1 MQFELLAK
9 DKNSKARC
17 GELVTA
23 HGKIETPVFM
33 PVGTQGTVKT
43 LSPRDLHEAGVK
55 ILLGNTYHLYLRPGA
70 AEIAQF
76 GGLHRFMAWERPIL
90 TDSGGFQIFSLS
102 QLRKIDQEG
111 VEFQSHL
118 DGSYHQLTPEKAIDI
133 QRQLGPD
140 IMMTLDECLPYPS
153 TREYARHSIDL
164 TRQWAIRCL
173 EQWLNSEPRFNYSQA
188 LFAIV
193 QGSIFNDLREIS
205 AGNLSALNFPGYAI
219 GGLAVGEPAEV
230 RNQVT
235 SLCTDILPEFKP
247 RYLMGVGTPA
257 DILESINLGV
267 DMFDCVIPTR
277 NARNGT
283 VFTNNGKLNIKAAAF
298 KSDQDPLDRDCTC
311 YVCKNF
317 SRGYLR
323 HLFNA
328 NEILGLHL
336 ATLHNV
342 SYYIQLLGQAREHIA
357 AGDFA
362 QWSKGQI
369 ESWRNQHGSPL
380 LI

>member
-1 MQFELLAK
+1 MQFK
-9 DKNSKARC
+9 ITDRDKNSKARC
-17 GELVTA
+17 GELYTD
-23 HGKIETPVFM
+23 HGKVETPVFM

-43 LSPRDLHEAGVK
+43 LSPRDLQEARVT

-70 AEIAQF
+70 EEIARF
-76 GGLHRFMAWERPIL
+76 GGLHKFMAWDQPIL

-102 QLRKIDQEG
+102 QLRKINADG

-118 DGSYHQLTPEKAIDI
+118 DGSHHCLTPEKVIDI

-140 IMMTLDECLPYPS
+140 IMMALDECMPYPS
-153 TREYARHSIDL
+153 TKEYARYSVDL
-164 TRQWAIRCL
+164 TLQWAVRCR
-173 EQWLNSEPRFNYSQA
+173 ERWLKSEPCFKYNQT

-193 QGSIFNDLREIS
+193 QGGIFSDLRENS
-205 AGNLSALNFPGYAI
+205 ARNLINLDFPGYAI
-219 GGLAVGEPAEV
+219 GGLAVGEPAEI
-230 RNQVT
+230 RNQIT
-235 SLCTDILPEFKP
+235 DLCSDILPDSKP

-257 DILESINLGV
+257 DILESIRLGM

-283 VFTNNGKLNIKAAAF
+283 VFSDGGKLIIKGAAF
-298 KSDQDPLDRDCTC
+298 KSEQDPIDSGCPCYTC
-311 YVCKNF
+311 QNF

-342 SYYIQLLGQAREHIA
+342 SFYIRLLSQAREHIA
-357 AGDFA
+357 GGDFE
-362 QWSKGQI
+362 QWSNNKL
-369 ESWRNQHGSPL
+369 ESWRK
-380 LI
+380 

>member
-1 MQFELLAK
+1 MQFEILVK
-9 DKNSKARC
+9 DKNSKARR
-17 GELVTA
+17 GELITA
-23 HGKIETPVFM
+23 HGKIETPLFM

-43 LSPRDLHEAGVK
+43 LSPRDLLEAGVNM
-55 ILLGNTYHLYLRPGA
+55 LLGNTYHLYLRPGA
-70 AEIAQF
+70 EEIAQF
-76 GGLHRFMAWERPIL
+76 GGLHRFMAWDRPIL

-118 DGSYHQLTPEKAIDI
+118 DGSYHQLTPEKAICI

-164 TRQWAIRCL
+164 TQQWAIRCL
-173 EQWLNSEPRFNYSQA
+173 EQWLNSEPRYNYNQA

-193 QGSIFNDLREIS
+193 QGGIFNDLREIS

-235 SLCTDILPEFKP
+235 SLCTDILPELKP

-283 VFTNNGKLNIKAAAF
+283 VFTNHGKLNIKGAAF
-298 KSDQDPLDRDCTC
+298 KSDQDPIDRDCTC
-311 YVCKNF
+311 YTCKNF

-342 SYYIQLLGQAREHIA
+342 SYYIQLLGQARDHITT
-357 AGDFA
+357 GDFT

-369 ESWRNQHGSPL
+369 ESWRNQHG
-380 LI
+380 